1 MRLSDVADI
10 GVNQPE
16 SDFWLIRRG
25 SEKEV
30 GRPVDEYDPERIG
43 VRVTR
48 TDLLLP
54 RYRYYVFADLH
65 ARGYWIPRAHGPT
78 RRVNIKVSDVKRLE
92 LSSR

>member
-48 TDLLLP
+48 TDILLP
-54 RYRYYVFADLH
+54 RYLFYIFMDLH
-65 ARGYWIPRAHGPT
+65 ARGYWTPRARGTT
-78 RRVNIKVSDVKRLE
+78 RLVSIRVGDVKRLE
-92 LSSR
+92 LTP

>member
-48 TDLLLP
+48 TDILLP
-54 RYRYYVFADLH
+54 RYLFYIFVDLH
-65 ARGYWIPRAHGPT
+65 ARGYWAPRARGTT
-78 RRVNIKVSDVKRLE
+78 RLVSIRVEDVKRLE
-92 LSSR
+92 LTP